1 MTKYKL
7 VHFGGGT
14 PHMKNLIVAWTFDE
28 YKISRER

>member
-14 PHMKNLIVAWTFDE
+14 PHMKNLIVAWKTLNK
-28 YKISRER
+28 YIC